1 MSNESD
7 RALDPPL
14 DQSLDPTAD
23 KPSEAKTDVAER
35 REARRYA
42 FICPA
47 ELIDIAGSTRVS
59 ARTADLS
66 LRGCYIDTLNPFPLG
81 TRVRLQ
87 LTKNGQRVEF
97 RAKVTSSHM
106 GSGMGLIFERLTPAQ
121 MDTVVSWLE
130 GASSPAEASFR
141 APALAN
147 VAQRTSKSNARFAAR
162 LLKLLERKG
171 IISRSE
177 AADLLRD
184 LDS

>member
-1 MSNESD
+1 MSKEPD
-7 RALDPPL
+7 RAPDQSL
-14 DQSLDPTAD
+14 DQSLDPAAD
-23 KPSEAKTDVAER
+23 KPSDAKTAVAER

-47 ELIDIAGSTRVS
+47 ELIDLAGSTRIS

-66 LRGCYIDTLNPFPLG
+66 LRGCYIDTLNPFPPG

-97 RAKVTSSHM
+97 RAKVTSCHM

-130 GASSPAEASFR
+130 GTSSPAEASFR
-141 APALAN
+141 AAASSS
-147 VAQRTSKSNARFAAR
+147 VKQGTSEPNARFAAK

-171 IISRSE
+171 IITRSE